1 MQENQYTEQEL
12 KLIRKNKREK
22 ILVIILLIMFF
33 PTIYL
38 GVCIYDDWCY
48 HNFIDQLFNCP
59 LPEGTVLLE
68 CKSAEGN
75 LQPNGNNWNYL
86 AIILIESDKSA
97 EELQTYFE
105 QQEFYYG
112 EERKKRISPMNIDVQ
127 KAEGEIF
134 ESDYAPYMKNKFKY
148 METVQSTEN
157 LYYVTIF
164 ERTSFL
170 NLIL

>member
-22 ILVIILLIMFF
+22 ILVTILLFMLPIVAF
-33 PTIYL
+33 I
-38 GVCIYDDWCY
+38 GVCIYDEKC
-48 HNFIDQLFNCP
+48 HHRFSEQLFNCP

-68 CKSAEGN
+68 CESDFGN
-75 LQPNGNNWNYL
+75 LQPNGNNWNYI

-112 EERKKRISPMNIDVQ
+112 EERKKRISPMDIDVQ

-164 ERTSFL
+164 EGTYFL

>member
-22 ILVIILLIMFF
+22 ILVTILLFVLPIVAF
-33 PTIYL
+33 I
-38 GVCIYDDWCY
+38 GVCIYDEKCY
-48 HNFIDQLFNCP
+48 HRFSEQLFNCP

-68 CKSAEGN
+68 CESDFGN
-75 LQPNGNNWNYL
+75 LQPNGDNWNYI

-112 EERKKRISPMNIDVQ
+112 EERKERVSPMNIDVQ

-134 ESDYAPYMKNKFKY
+134 ILEYAPYEEYKFEH

-164 ERTSFL
+164 ESTSFF
-170 NLIL
+170 N

>member
-12 KLIRKNKREK
+12 KLIRKNRREK
-22 ILVIILLIMFF
+22 ILVIILLVMIF
-33 PTIYL
+33 PVSFM
-38 GVCIYDDWCY
+38 GARIYDDWCY
-48 HNFIDQLFNCP
+48 HRFTEQLFHCS
-59 LPEGTVLLE
+59 LPKGTVLLE
-68 CKSAEGN
+68 CESDIGN
-75 LQPNGNNWNYL
+75 LKPTGDNWNYI

-112 EERKKRISPMNIDVQ
+112 EERKERVSPMNIDVQ

-134 ESDYAPYMKNKFKY
+134 ISDYAPNERYKFEY

-164 ERTSFL
+164 ESTSFF
-170 NLIL
+170 N